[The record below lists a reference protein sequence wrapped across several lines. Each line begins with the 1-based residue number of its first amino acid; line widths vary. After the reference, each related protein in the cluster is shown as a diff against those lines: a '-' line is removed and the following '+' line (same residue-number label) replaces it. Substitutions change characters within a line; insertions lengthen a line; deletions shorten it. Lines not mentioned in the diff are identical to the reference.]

1 MGFPAIYSSSCDN
14 VTDIRVINFDADMD
28 LDHYLNPIALII
40 CYLTIAITSVLL
52 LDPQVNF
59 YEGQTFLK
67 YFTEFVARCASEYLT
82 FNI

>member
-1 MGFPAIYSSSCDN
+1 M
-14 VTDIRVINFDADMD
+14 INFDADLD

-52 LDPQVNF
+52 LDPQVTF
-59 YEGQTFLK
+59 YEGKISLK
-67 YFTEFVARCASEYLT
+67 YFTEFDARCASKV